1 MKSTEGTGR
10 GDLRDSVR
18 FNGLRKA
25 SPEFHS
31 RAGQN
36 RSKEAGATG
45 LGLSRV
51 KCCDC
56 SFKAQALM
64 DQAQD
69 DSEKPMNSLTTHH
82 LSSETVQRFLKDV
95 PEYVKVALTEKSAEL
110 DCSIEG
116 VVEMAIASFLDEE
129 AFSFEDCLLAQR
141 SQP

>member
-1 MKSTEGTGR
+1 
-10 GDLRDSVR
+10 
-18 FNGLRKA
+18 
-25 SPEFHS
+25 
-31 RAGQN
+31 
-36 RSKEAGATG
+36 
-45 LGLSRV
+45 
-51 KCCDC
+51 
-56 SFKAQALM
+56 M

-69 DSEKPMNSLTTHH
+69 DSEKPMNFLTTHH

-110 DCSIEG
+110 DCSIEE

>member
-1 MKSTEGTGR
+1 
-10 GDLRDSVR
+10 
-18 FNGLRKA
+18 
-25 SPEFHS
+25 
-31 RAGQN
+31 
-36 RSKEAGATG
+36 
-45 LGLSRV
+45 
-51 KCCDC
+51 
-56 SFKAQALM
+56 M

-110 DCSIEG
+110 DCSIEE